1 MKDLKKH
8 ASFDEQISL
17 LKSRGLTIS
26 DDEQAKYILSCI
38 NYYRFS
44 GYLFG
49 FRDKSTGMYPQ
60 DLTFAQVKRIYDFEP
75 QTDKNTFICI
85 GRH

>member
-26 DDEQAKYILSCI
+26 DDEQASI
-38 NYYRFS
+38 F
-44 GYLFG
+44 
-49 FRDKSTGMYPQ
+49 
-60 DLTFAQVKRIYDFEP
+60 
-75 QTDKNTFICI
+75 
-85 GRH
+85 